1 MASMYTVYM
10 SEADAQAGTNGF
22 ELPTPS
28 YGSGQQISSTLV
40 KSGRSANGRV
50 KTKRVMDRNLVKLT
64 LNWAYLTANQWRD
77 ILSTIEDSTST
88 FGAGGFYVWIRYFD
102 MDEAVFKTRAFSPSD
117 RTAQPFR
124 IDPDTK
130 AVKSWINCSLNF
142 IDTGNPTEY

>member
-10 SEADAQAGTNGF
+10 SEADASAGTNGF

-102 MDEAVFKTRAFSPSD
+102 MEEAVFKTREFYPSD
-117 RTAQPFR
+117 RTARPFR
-124 IDPDTK
+124 IDPVTK

>member
-1 MASMYTVYM
+1 MASMYTLYM

-28 YGSGQQISSTLV
+28 YGSGQQTSSTLV

-77 ILSTIEDSTST
+77 DILSNNRG
-88 FGAGGFYVWIRYFD
+88 FLLYVRWRAGGFYYGLILRYGKWLCSRLG
-102 MDEAVFKTRAFSPSD
+102 VYPID
-117 RTAQPFR
+117 RY
-124 IDPDTK
+124 
-130 AVKSWINCSLNF
+130 S
-142 IDTGNPTEY
+142 

>member
-1 MASMYTVYM
+1 MYTVYM
-10 SEADAQAGTNGF
+10 SEADASAGTNGF

-102 MDEAVFKTRAFSPSD
+102 MEEAVFKTREFYPSD

-124 IDPDTK
+124 IDPVTK

>member
-10 SEADAQAGTNGF
+10 SEADASAGTNGF

-102 MDEAVFKTRAFSPSD
+102 MEEAVFKTREFYPSD

-124 IDPDTK
+124 IDPVTK
-130 AVKSWINCSLNF
+130 AVKSLINCSLNF

>member
-10 SEADAQAGTNGF
+10 SEADASTGTNGF
-22 ELPTPS
+22 ELPTPA

-40 KSGRSANGRV
+40 KSGRSASGRV

-64 LNWAYLTANQWRD
+64 LSWPYLTYIQWRD
-77 ILSTIEDSTST
+77 ILSTIESSSSTYGS
-88 FGAGGFYVWIRYFD
+88 GFYVWIKYFD
-102 MDEAVFKTRAFSPSD
+102 MESGLFKTREFYPSD

-124 IDPDTK
+124 IDPTTK
-130 AVKSWINCSLNF
+130 VVKSWINCSVNF

>member
-10 SEADAQAGTNGF
+10 SEADASAGTNGF

-102 MDEAVFKTRAFSPSD
+102 MEEAVFKTREFYPSD

-124 IDPDTK
+124 IDPVTK